1 MSELLLDVGQMRDP
15 EARIERTFAAGV
27 LPTDQSICRIA
38 APVALNVVVRKDR
51 MQFRL
56 VGRVRTVMELTC
68 SRCLEGF
75 QTPVDEA
82 FDVLY
87 LPHAPAGP
95 GEERMVEDDDLST
108 AFYDDSVIDLGQLMQ
123 EQCYLAVPMKP
134 LCTEDCRGLCPE
146 CGTNFNTASCEC
158 RQTWVDPRLAVLDQL
173 RKDK

>member
-1 MSELLLDVGQMRDP
+1 MSELLLDIGQMRDP

-27 LPTDQSICRIA
+27 LPTDPSLCRIV

-51 MQFRL
+51 RQVRL
-56 VGRVRTVMELTC
+56 AGRVRTAIELVC
-68 SRCLEGF
+68 SRCLEGYEL
-75 QTPVDEA
+75 PVDEA

-87 LPHAPAGP
+87 LPHTPAGE

-108 AFYDDSVIDLGQLMQ
+108 AFYDDNVIDLGQLMQ

-134 LCTEDCRGLCPE
+134 LCREACRGLCPV
-146 CGTNFNTASCEC
+146 CGTNLNSDPCAC
-158 RQTWVDPRLAVLDQL
+158 RPTWVDPRLAVLEQL